1 MSGFE
6 NFLDAV
12 ANDEFEEEPVPLQ
25 EFLYDEDYLDL
36 PQLSDYQETII
47 TAMTQV
53 YDYSTLVKL
62 WGKEEANERWKYTS
76 NEVVLQLG
84 KGSGKDFVTAI
95 AFARVVYLLL
105 CLKEPARYFGKP
117 RGNSID
123 ILNIAVNAKQAKNVF
138 FKEFK
143 QRIETSPWFVGRYS
157 TFSEHVEFDK
167 NITAYSGHSERE
179 SWEGY
184 NFLLVVLD
192 EIAGFNTEEESD
204 ATGAR
209 EKKTAEAIYD
219 TYSATVASRFPKFGK
234 VVLLSFPRYKGDFI
248 QKHYDSVVENK
259 ETVVRSH
266 TFKMKE
272 EMADG
277 IPGNEL
283 LVEWEEDH
291 ITDYAR
297 PGVYALRRPTW
308 YINPLIEI
316 EDLKQQ
322 FFRDPQ
328 DAKGRFAC
336 MPPEAVDAFFKD
348 KERVEAAFPRHRL
361 GPFTDTW
368 RLRNQF
374 KPRKDR
380 DYYVHVDLA
389 YKHDRAAVA
398 LAHVSDWARVS
409 YGSRSESYDAPRVVL
424 DAVRWWT
431 PRSDQS
437 VNFQEIEDYILS
449 LKRMGFN
456 LKLVTFD
463 RWGSVQFRQ
472 RLEDK
477 YGIMTDNLSVAKPHY
492 EDLQLC
498 IAEGRLIGYD
508 IPLAR
513 EELLQLRIIK
523 GNKVDHPTKGSK
535 DVSDAI
541 AGSVYNCVA
550 NAYPDS
556 DRIVEVQMLGPGD
569 DEDEDEPNG
578 PQETNRREMPKEL
591 QDYFDRM
598 ETL

>member
-1 MSGFE
+1 MSGFKSY
-6 NFLDAV
+6 LDAV
-12 ANDEFEEEPVPLQ
+12 ANTSFQEKPVPLR
-25 EFLYDEDYLDL
+25 EFLYSEDFLDL
-36 PQLSDYQETII
+36 PPLSDYQETII

-53 YDYSTLVKL
+53 YDHDTLVQM
-62 WGKEEANERWKYTS
+62 WGKQEAAAQWEYTC

-105 CLKEPARYFGKP
+105 CLKDPARYFGKP

-143 QRIETSPWFVGRYS
+143 QRIETSPWFVGKYTTYADS
-157 TFSEHVEFDK
+157 IEFDK

-179 SWEGY
+179 GWEGY

-192 EIAGFNTEEESD
+192 EISGFNTEEESEK
-204 ATGAR
+204 TGGR
-209 EKKTAEAIYD
+209 EAKTAEAIYD
-219 TYSATVASRFPKFGK
+219 TYSATVASRFPQFGK
-234 VVLLSFPRYKGDFI
+234 VVLLSFPRYKNDFI
-248 QKHYDSVVENK
+248 QNHYESVIAHK
-259 ETVVRSH
+259 ETVVQTH

-272 EMADG
+272 ELVDG
-277 IPGNEL
+277 IPGNE
-283 LVEWEEDH
+283 VVIEWDEDH
-291 ITDYAR
+291 ITDYAQ
-297 PGVYALRRPTW
+297 PGVYALKRPTW
-308 YINPLIEI
+308 YVNPLITI
-316 EDLKQQ
+316 EDLKKQ
-322 FFRDPQ
+322 FFRDPL

-348 KERVEAAFPRHRL
+348 KARVESAFPRHRQ

-368 RLRNQF
+368 RMRKNF
-374 KPRKDR
+374 KPLDT
-380 DYYVHVDLA
+380 DYYLHVDLA
-389 YKHDRAAVA
+389 YKHDRAAVSMS
-398 LAHVSDWARVS
+398 HVSDWVRVS
-409 YGSRSESYDAPRVVL
+409 YGSKSESYDAPRVVL

-437 VNFQEIEDYILS
+437 VNFQEIEDYILG

-477 YGIMTDNLSVAKPHY
+477 YRIMTDNLSVAKPHY

-498 IAEGRLIGYD
+498 IAEGRLTGYD
-508 IPLAR
+508 IPLAV

-541 AGSVYNCVA
+541 AGSVYNCIV
-550 NAYPDS
+550 NARPDYE
-556 DRIVEVQMLGPGD
+556 RVVEVQMLGPGM
-569 DEDEDEPNG
+569 EDEPEPNG
-578 PQETNRREMPKEL
+578 PQETVRREMPRDL